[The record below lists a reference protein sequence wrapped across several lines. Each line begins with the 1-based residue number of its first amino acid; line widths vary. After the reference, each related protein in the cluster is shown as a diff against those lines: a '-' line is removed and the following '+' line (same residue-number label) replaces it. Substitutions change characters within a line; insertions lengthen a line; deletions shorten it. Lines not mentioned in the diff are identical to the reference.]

1 MSVKTIGDRL
11 RSARERKVWSQSE
24 LAERSGVAK
33 VTITRIESGWSG
45 KRPYPKTLRR
55 LAEALGVDPAWLR
68 DGEEARGR

>member
-1 MSVKTIGDRL
+1 METIGDRV

-45 KRPYPKTLRR
+45 KRPYPKTLRQ

-68 DGEEARGR
+68 GGEGGRDR